1 MDTGNAED
9 TIFWRT
15 SRTGRYHVVNPLHP
29 FESFCT
35 AYGLDRPI
43 RLIGPETA
51 NPLGQRCQ
59 RCLTLLT

>member
-9 TIFWRT
+9 TLFWRT